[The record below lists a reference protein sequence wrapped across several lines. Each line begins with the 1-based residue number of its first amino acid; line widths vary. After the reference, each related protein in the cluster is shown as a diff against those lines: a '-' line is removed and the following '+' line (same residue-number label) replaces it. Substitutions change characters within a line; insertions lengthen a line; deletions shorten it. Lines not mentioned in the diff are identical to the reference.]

1 MLWFTETLNDNLHMT
16 LEKHIPLLEDILD
29 PWQQA
34 LGKDFLGYKNHV
46 YRVVH
51 FCLALHANDD
61 QETKNKIIIAACF
74 HDLGIWSAQTLDYL
88 SPSMLLATAYLSQQ
102 GLQHWQAEIELMID
116 MHHKLGAYQ
125 DERYPLVET
134 FRKADLVDVSMGMV
148 KFGLPKAYVNSIKAE
163 FPDQGFHWWLAQLA
177 W

>member
-61 QETKNKIIIAACF
+61 QERDLQNYRVEIVMSKIC
-74 HDLGIWSAQTLDYL
+74 LLL
-88 SPSMLLATAYLSQQ
+88 SR
-102 GLQHWQAEIELMID
+102 I
-116 MHHKLGAYQ
+116 
-125 DERYPLVET
+125 
-134 FRKADLVDVSMGMV
+134 F
-148 KFGLPKAYVNSIKAE
+148 
-163 FPDQGFHWWLAQLA
+163 
-177 W
+177 